1 LAPLCRCAIV
11 TTIGRRRGEER
22 KMGPPSP
29 GAGEPEAA
37 VIWDKRGSPTRHVS
51 DVLKIERWRLR
62 AAIHKIKAGNNL
74 GGADKVIIHSDGKV
88 TDVNGNE
95 IGNVFDEI

>member
-1 LAPLCRCAIV
+1 MASLPPR
-11 TTIGRRRGEER
+11 GRNI
-22 KMGPPSP
+22 
-29 GAGEPEAA
+29 AGV

-51 DVLKIERWRLR
+51 DVLEIERWRLR
-62 AAIHKIKAGNNL
+62 AAIHKIKGVNNL

-88 TDVNGNE
+88 TDIHGSE